1 MILSF
6 LLLFDRV
13 IVCGMIYA
21 VDHSAAYAVYS
32 YTEYDA
38 VAEGSKCKH
47 EVSPNGC
54 CIAISAWDAIR
65 IDCIT
70 SLLVHII
77 QFISILLCP
86 NI

>member
-21 VDHSAAYAVYS
+21 SAAYAVYS
-32 YTEYDA
+32 YTGYDA
-38 VAEGSKCKH
+38 VAEGSKYKH

-54 CIAISAWDAIR
+54 CIAISA
-65 IDCIT
+65 
-70 SLLVHII
+70 
-77 QFISILLCP
+77 
-86 NI
+86 